1 MAAVFTAVVPLPSSV
16 LLIQVRLLGSFFFF
30 FTVAVNRIDLVQWPG
45 NNQVD

>member
-30 FTVAVNRIDLVQWPG
+30 TVAVNRIDLVQWPG